1 MWPKTPVAAAL
12 AVVAAAALLALAADA
27 HPAPEP
33 DPFIKD
39 LVSHVD
45 KGIKTVGRAV
55 KNVIRRLRA
64 GCSCTQAKLSCRCCS
79 PVKVE
84 ELKFNKEVC
93 LRTRFR
99 LSDFTAHLNVLVN
112 KRVIGGITYAA
123 NKTPPICL
131 PVPKVPVLRV
141 CVQGH
146 GFAIINNKFRLCIK
160 LIVKLVS
167 QTIAVIT
174 FDCLHLKLPRK
185 G

>member
-1 MWPKTPVAAAL
+1 MWPKTPAAAL

-33 DPFIKD
+33 DPFIK
-39 LVSHVD
+39 
-45 KGIKTVGRAV
+45 
-55 KNVIRRLRA
+55 
-64 GCSCTQAKLSCRCCS
+64 
-79 PVKVE
+79 
-84 ELKFNKEVC
+84 
-93 LRTRFR
+93 
-99 LSDFTAHLNVLVN
+99 
-112 KRVIGGITYAA
+112 A

-131 PVPKVPVLRV
+131 PVPKVPVLKV

-160 LIVKLVS
+160 LIVKLVR